1 MVSPFTSQ
9 LGSAVYMMGL
19 NWTLVKSTG
28 NTQILGNIEAA
39 GGLAFLAGD
48 ILVGSLV
55 DHHDRKKVL
64 IWTDLI
70 SFIFCLLASFIY
82 QDSHPQIWL
91 LTIVTLILNMM
102 LAINYP
108 ASKSIAPEIIAEPS
122 IQSFNAATNTLFNF
136 ANIIAPMIGG
146 LLLAFK
152 NITFNDFLL
161 INGLTFLIAA
171 GLNSLIAYDFKQKE
185 TDSDPSSQ
193 QIAQQSVFKY
203 LFQKSELV
211 KLIISMGV
219 LNLCASGMLLVSPYI
234 ASHFF
239 GESSNNYSIF
249 LAVSA
254 VGGLIGGT
262 SLYLQKKNVTAQQL
276 WQQLIFFGM
285 ILFFNGLLVNYYLW
299 IAIAFISGIFQARFF
314 GSIPTLIQRN
324 TDRSFLGRVFGIVF
338 LFFDGIQPFGSFIF
352 GHIIKITSYFTYSM
366 IGAILTL
373 AFSLMLVLN
382 NFKKIKN
389 K

>member
-1 MVSPFTSQ
+1 MATSKINNNLKKRSFPLMVSPFTSQ

-136 ANIIAPMIGG
+136 ANILAPMIGG

-171 GLNSLIAYDFKQKE
+171 GLNSLIVYDFKQKE

-262 SLYLQKKNVTAQQL
+262 SLYLQKKSVTAQQL

-314 GSIPTLIQRN
+314 GSIPTLIQGN
-324 TDRSFLGRVFGIVF
+324 TD
-338 LFFDGIQPFGSFIF
+338 
-352 GHIIKITSYFTYSM
+352 
-366 IGAILTL
+366 
-373 AFSLMLVLN
+373 
-382 NFKKIKN
+382 
-389 K
+389 

>member
-1 MVSPFTSQ
+1 MATSKINNNLKKRSFPLMVSPFTSQ

-136 ANIIAPMIGG
+136 ANILAPMIGG

-171 GLNSLIAYDFKQKE
+171 GLNSLIVYDFKQKE

-219 LNLCASGMLLVSPYI
+219 LNLCASGMLLVSP
-234 ASHFF
+234 
-239 GESSNNYSIF
+239 
-249 LAVSA
+249 
-254 VGGLIGGT
+254 
-262 SLYLQKKNVTAQQL
+262 
-276 WQQLIFFGM
+276 
-285 ILFFNGLLVNYYLW
+285 
-299 IAIAFISGIFQARFF
+299 
-314 GSIPTLIQRN
+314 
-324 TDRSFLGRVFGIVF
+324 
-338 LFFDGIQPFGSFIF
+338 
-352 GHIIKITSYFTYSM
+352 
-366 IGAILTL
+366 
-373 AFSLMLVLN
+373 
-382 NFKKIKN
+382 
-389 K
+389 